1 MGSSEKRSNIYRRTS
16 LQKFSARRLIRAA
29 IISCVSRL
37 YCFLFF
43 FSSRRRHT
51 RLQGDWSSDV
61 CSSDL
66 QTDVSRYFHS
76 TNREGGYSSTR
87 SRRCSFKTKRTY
99 LTNPWGPLRACSNRR
114 LMPRSEERRV
124 GKECRSRWSPYH

>member
-1 MGSSEKRSNIYRRTS
+1 MIINY
-16 LQKFSARRLIRAA
+16 FRAYCC
-29 IISCVSRL
+29 ICV
-37 YCFLFF
+37 FFFF

-66 QTDVSRYFHS
+66 PFEAKRLGAAMVSANLARHLQETFADKPANWKPLVYCW
-76 TNREGGYSSTR
+76 RGG
-87 SRRCSFKTKRTY
+87 
-99 LTNPWGPLRACSNRR
+99 
-114 LMPRSEERRV
+114 RSEERRV